1 MFTYTNPRNSL
12 KLHKIKPS
20 PFSTYQKR
28 KLFFEDNADKN
39 ISQTDVY
46 DPEQISPE
54 KSFNTNLTE
63 LSPTLSE
70 KFESLIS
77 KSKHE
82 DLCSSSITTDK
93 SSNFQQIEHNTT
105 TPLNSKQKKG
115 DKNLPNK
122 IFNLNTIKNNKAEYE
137 VKASCSYDYKTV
149 RNLNCVTYLINTQKI
164 FVKLLNVL

>member
-1 MFTYTNPRNSL
+1 MFTYTNPRNSHE
-12 KLHKIKPS
+12 LHNIKPS
-20 PFSTYQKR
+20 PFSTNQKR
-28 KLFFEDNADKN
+28 KLFFEDNVDKN
-39 ISQTDVY
+39 ISQSEVY
-46 DPEQISPE
+46 DPEQFSPE
-54 KSFNTNLTE
+54 KSNTKFTE

-82 DLCSSSITTDK
+82 HLCSSSITTDK
-93 SSNFQQIEHNTT
+93 KIEQNTT
-105 TPLNSKQKKG
+105 TPLNSKKIKG

-149 RNLNCVTYLINTQKI
+149 RNLNCVTNLINTQEI

>member
-1 MFTYTNPRNSL
+1 MFTYTNPRKSL
-12 KLHKIKPS
+12 QLHKIEPS
-20 PFSTYQKR
+20 SFSTNRKR

-39 ISQTDVY
+39 ISPSEVY
-46 DPEQISPE
+46 DPERITPE

-77 KSKHE
+77 TSKHE
-82 DLCSSSITTDK
+82 HLCSSSITTEK
-93 SSNFQQIEHNTT
+93 PSNFQPIEHNTT
-105 TPLNSKQKKG
+105 TSLNSKKIKG

-149 RNLNCVTYLINTQKI
+149 RNLNCVTNLINI
-164 FVKLLNVL
+164 